1 MNSGSSKF
9 IHYSELHTSWFHNRL
24 RTLASF
30 PVDAH
35 FSPFIQLLYTILNMF
50 QSTHFQ
56 STASYSCVQIFS
68 TALGALSLS
77 LSHTHT
83 HTLITLSLLLAFET
97 QTFPPTIWYSPY
109 IPIFPNPDLL
119 KFNHMVP
126 RFVNYLIQG
135 WRKYGSWHLLLSQ
148 CFVPHLCPISVS
160 TLWRTCVYIW
170 LCTDCIRITVATK

>member
-1 MNSGSSKF
+1 MPIFLRLFSSC
-9 IHYSELHTSWFHNRL
+9 I
-24 RTLASF
+24 
-30 PVDAH
+30 
-35 FSPFIQLLYTILNMF
+35 PFWTCSSLL
-50 QSTHFQ
+50 
-56 STASYSCVQIFS
+56 IFS
-68 TALGALSLS
+68 QQRHIHVFKYSPQHLALSLS